1 MNIGNNLGNNA
12 GLANAISGHTGNA
25 MAKDEFLKLLVTQ
38 LSHQDPLKPMESHE
52 FASQLAQF
60 SSLEQL
66 QNMNGTMEE
75 GIMSDYM
82 MTQSINNTL
91 ATTLIGKTA
100 MASGNNI
107 SFTGDPTA
115 IQFKLNSPA
124 ETVTVSIKDS
134 AGNIVKTITETG
146 FPEGLNSIEW
156 NGENAV
162 GDNVSAG
169 EYSYT
174 VSAYDGNEAA
184 VGASPLIVGEIEG
197 ITFEE
202 GGIVLMINGQTISLN
217 EVLEIKQS

>member
-1 MNIGNNLGNNA
+1 MNIGNSLGNNA
-12 GLANAISGHTGNA
+12 GLANAIAGHTGNT

-100 MASGNNI
+100 MASGNDI
-107 SFTGDPTA
+107 SFTGDPTT
-115 IQFKLNSPA
+115 IQFKLNAPA
-124 ETVTVSIKDS
+124 ETVTVTIKDS
-134 AGNIVKTITETG
+134 DGNIVKTITDTG
-146 FPEGLNSIEW
+146 FSEGLNSIEW

-169 EYSYT
+169 EYSYS

-184 VGASPLIVGEIEG
+184 VSATPLIAGEIEG

-202 GGIVLMINGQTISLN
+202 VGIVLMINGQTISLN

>member
-1 MNIGNNLGNNA
+1 MNIVNQVGNN
-12 GLANAISGHTGNA
+12 GLANALAGQTGKP

-100 MASGNNI
+100 MASGNDITYSGN
-107 SFTGDPTA
+107 PTQ
-115 IQFKLNSPA
+115 IQFKLGAPA
-124 ETVTVSIKDS
+124 ETVTITIKDS
-134 AGNIVKTITETG
+134 TGNIVKTITETG
-146 FPEGLNSIEW
+146 FTEGINTIEW
-156 NGENAV
+156 DGQNAL
-162 GDNVSAG
+162 GDNVTEG
-169 EYSYT
+169 EYSYS
-174 VSAYDGNEAA
+174 VSAYDGNDTSVTATA
-184 VGASPLIVGEIEG
+184 LIAGEIEG

-202 GGIVLMINGQTISLN
+202 GGIVLMINGQTIGLN

>member
-1 MNIGNNLGNNA
+1 MNILNQIGNND
-12 GLANAISGHTGNA
+12 LASSLTGQTGKT

-66 QNMNGTMEE
+66 QNMNGTMED

-91 ATTLIGKTA
+91 ATTLIGKIA
-100 MASGNNI
+100 MASGNDITFSGN
-107 SFTGDPTA
+107 PTQ
-115 IQFKLNSPA
+115 IQFKLSDSA
-124 ETVTVSIKDS
+124 ETVTITIKDS

-146 FPEGLNSIEW
+146 LNEGINTVEW
-156 NGENAV
+156 DGENAL
-162 GDNVSAG
+162 GDMATEGN
-169 EYSYT
+169 YSYS
-174 VSAYDGNEAA
+174 VSAYDGNDSS
-184 VGASPLIVGEIEG
+184 VHVSPLITGEIEG

-202 GGIVLMINGQTISLN
+202 GGIVLMINNQKINLN

>member
-1 MNIGNNLGNNA
+1 MNIVNSMGNNG
-12 GLANAISGHTGNA
+12 GLANTLAGQSGNT
-25 MAKDEFLKLLVTQ
+25 MKKDEFLKLLVTQ

-100 MASGNNI
+100 MATGNDI
-107 SFTGDPTA
+107 SFSGDPEN

-124 ETVTVSIKDS
+124 EIVTITIRDS

-146 FPEGLNSIEW
+146 FSEGINSIEW
-156 NGENAV
+156 NGENAL
-162 GDNVSAG
+162 GDTVTAG
-169 EYSYT
+169 DYSYS
-174 VSAYDGNEAA
+174 VSAYDANESA
-184 VGASPLIVGEIEG
+184 VNSTPLIAGEIEG
-197 ITFEE
+197 VSFEE

>member
-1 MNIGNNLGNNA
+1 MNIENGIRNNM
-12 GLANAISGHTGNA
+12 GLANAITGHAGNT

-100 MASGNNI
+100 MASGNDI
-107 SFTGDPTA
+107 TFSGDPTD
-115 IQFKLNSPA
+115 IQFKLNTAA
-124 ETVTVSIKDS
+124 ETVTITIRDS
-134 AGNIVKTITETG
+134 AGNIVKTVTETG
-146 FPEGLNSIEW
+146 FSEGLNSIEW
-156 NGENAV
+156 NGQNAL
-162 GDNVSAG
+162 GDTVTEG
-169 EYSYT
+169 DYSYS
-174 VSAYDGNEAA
+174 VSAYDAHEST
-184 VGASPLIVGEIEG
+184 VGSTPLITGEIEG
-197 ITFEE
+197 ITFKD

>member
-1 MNIGNNLGNNA
+1 MNIANQVGNN
-12 GLANAISGHTGNA
+12 GLASALAGQTGKT

-100 MASGNNI
+100 MASGNDI
-107 SFTGDPTA
+107 TYSGDPTQ
-115 IQFKLNSPA
+115 IQFKLGAPV
-124 ETVTVSIKDS
+124 ETVTITIKDS

-146 FPEGLNSIEW
+146 FTEGINAIEW
-156 NGENAV
+156 DGKNAL
-162 GDNVSAG
+162 GDTVTEG
-169 EYSYT
+169 EYSFS
-174 VSAYDGNEAA
+174 VSAYDGNDTTISAT
-184 VGASPLIVGEIEG
+184 PLIAGEIEG

-202 GGIVLMINGQTISLN
+202 GGIVLIINGQTIGLN